1 MTRLLRAGLVTGLSL
16 TLVSAEPSA
25 VRGTD
30 AAASEGVGE
39 LAGSAPRSGAPAET
53 TRPVS
58 RAADF
63 ERPGRHAFYW
73 TRGAYSDGGGGWGWG
88 RRNAWATDYPK
99 SDIQF
104 VTVLQRLVR
113 LDVFQEENAVRLD
126 DPILRHFP
134 VLYMVEVGYMDLGD
148 SEVEALRGFLDSGGF
163 LIVDDFWG
171 AREWAVFEDNITRVL
186 PDKPIVDLPL
196 EHPVFSVFYDIDEVK
211 QVPARGRGVR
221 GRPTTQCRGCEAT
234 VRGIFDDDGRLMV
247 IINWNTDLGDA
258 WEWAED
264 PYYPLEYSTYAY
276 QMGANMIVYAMSH

>member
-1 MTRLLRAGLVTGLSL
+1 MTGLFRAGLVTGLAL
-16 TLVSAEPSA
+16 TLVSAEPSE
-25 VRGTD
+25 VHRPD
-30 AAASEGVGE
+30 PSASEDVGE
-39 LAGSAPRSGAPAET
+39 LAGSAGPSAAPNTT
-53 TRPVS
+53 TRA
-58 RAADF
+58 RQAADF
-63 ERPGRHAFYW
+63 ERPGRHTFYW
-73 TRGAYSDGGGGWGWG
+73 TRGAYSGGGGGWGWG

-134 VLYMVEVGYMDLGD
+134 VLYMVEVGYMDLGA
-148 SEVEALRGFLDSGGF
+148 SEVEGLRGFLDSGGF

-171 AREWAVFEDNITRVL
+171 ARAWAVFEDNIRRVL
-186 PDKPIVDLPL
+186 PDKAIVDLPL
-196 EHPVFSVFYDIDEVK
+196 EHPIFNVFYDIDEVK
-211 QVPARGRGVR
+211 QVPARGRAARSGI
-221 GRPTTQCRGCEAT
+221 TTECYGCEAT
-234 VRGIFDDDGRLMV
+234 IRGIFDDDGRLMV

>member
-1 MTRLLRAGLVTGLSL
+1 MTRLLRAGLVTGLAL
-16 TLVSAEPSA
+16 TLVSAESSD
-25 VRGTD
+25 VRMTD

-39 LAGSAPRSGAPAET
+39 LAGSAPRSGAPAANAPPARQE
-53 TRPVS
+53 
-58 RAADF
+58 ADF

-73 TRGAYSDGGGGWGWG
+73 TRGAYSGGGGGWGWG

-148 SEVEALRGFLDSGGF
+148 SEVEGLRGFLDSGGF

-171 AREWAVFEDNITRVL
+171 ARQWAVFQENIERVL
-186 PDKPIVDLPL
+186 PDKAIVDLPL
-196 EHPVFSVFYDIDEVK
+196 EHPVFSIFYDIDEVK
-211 QVPARGRGVR
+211 QVPAYRRDARYGI
-221 GRPTTQCRGCEAT
+221 TTECRGCEAT

-258 WEWAED
+258 WEWAEQ
-264 PYYPLEYSTYAY
+264 PSYPLEYSTYAY